1 MTPHLQTVTWSR
13 NALEDAT
20 SGFAE
25 ARGLKFGKI
34 APALRA
40 ALSGRAVSPSV
51 FDMMLVL
58 GKDETLARLADATD
72 RGQIPLAPVEG
83 G

>member
-1 MTPHLQTVTWSR
+1 
-13 NALEDAT
+13 
-20 SGFAE
+20 
-25 ARGLKFGKI
+25 
-34 APALRA
+34 
-40 ALSGRAVSPSV
+40 
-51 FDMMLVL
+51 MMLVL